1 MTWEWILIALAIL
14 IVLFYI
20 ATYIVYR
27 IVFYRDRKMS
37 DNEYDLPAIKQI
49 NEHKDFMYSLID
61 EMKKLECEDIN
72 ILAKDGT
79 KLSARYYHVSDDAPI
94 QIQCHGY
101 KGNAYR
107 DFCGGNKLSREKGH
121 NALVI
126 EHRGHGR
133 SGGNTISFGIIENK
147 DVLCWIE
154 YLVDRFGKDTKI
166 ILTGVSMGAA
176 TVLMT
181 LQHELPKNVVC
192 VIADCPYAS
201 VKEIIDKVCKDD
213 LKLPPKLVF
222 PLIYCAGLFWGHF
235 DMLKGDVRKAV
246 KNAKVPVLIIHGKAD
261 GLIPYS
267 HSEEIYQNIPS
278 FKKLALFDGAG
289 HGLSYIV
296 DPTKYVNVID
306 EFSKENNL

>member
-1 MTWEWILIALAIL
+1 MTWEWILIVLGIL
-14 IVLFYI
+14 VVLFVV

-27 IVFYRDRKMS
+27 IVFHRDRKMS

-49 NEHKDFMYSLID
+49 NQYKDFMYSLIE
-61 EMKKLECEDIN
+61 EMKSQKCEDIN
-72 ILAKDGT
+72 ILAKDGI
-79 KLSARYYHVSDDAPI
+79 KLSARYYHISDGAPI

-101 KGNAYR
+101 KGNPVR

-133 SGGNTISFGIIENK
+133 SGSNTISFGILEHK
-147 DVLCWIE
+147 DVLCWID
-154 YLVDRFGKDTKI
+154 YLISRFGENTKI

-181 LQHELPKNVVC
+181 LQHDLPKNVIC
-192 VIADCPYAS
+192 VVADCPYSS
-201 VKEIIDKVCKDD
+201 VRGIIDKVCKDD

-222 PLIYCAGLFWGHF
+222 PLIYCAGLFWGRF
-235 DMLKGDVRKAV
+235 NMLKGDVRVAV
-246 KNAKVPVLIIHGKAD
+246 KNTKIPVLIIHGKAD

-267 HSEEIYQNIPS
+267 HSEEIINNIS
-278 FKKLALFDGAG
+278 SNKRLELFEGAD
-289 HGLSYIV
+289 HGLSYMA
-296 DPTKYVNVID
+296 DPNRYINAVD
-306 EFSKENNL
+306 EFIKENNL